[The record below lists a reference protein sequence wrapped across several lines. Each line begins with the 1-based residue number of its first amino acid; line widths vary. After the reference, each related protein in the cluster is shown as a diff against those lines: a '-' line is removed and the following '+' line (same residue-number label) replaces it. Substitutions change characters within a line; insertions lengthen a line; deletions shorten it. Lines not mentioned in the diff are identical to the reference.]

1 MDDSILNTVKKL
13 LGLAPEYD
21 AFDADIVSGINAAL
35 FTLMQLGVGPSNGFF
50 ITGSGETWGEFL
62 QGHVDLEAAK
72 QYVYLRTRL
81 VFDPPTNGSVLQ
93 AMKDLCDEYAW
104 RLNVQVD

>member
-1 MDDSILNTVKKL
+1 
-13 LGLAPEYD
+13 
-21 AFDADIVSGINAAL
+21 
-35 FTLMQLGVGPSNGFF
+35 MQLGVGPSNGFF
-50 ITGSGETWGEFL
+50 VTGSGETWGEFL
-62 QGHVDLEAAK
+62 QCHVDLEAAK